1 MALIFPNYSRFYD
14 ATRRAVQ
21 FWGYDSAMEASFF
34 VTEDAL
40 QRMFSPSGMVE
51 AFRPFPTRGGAAA
64 FLQAFLQEGAGEYG
78 FSDRSG

>member
-1 MALIFPNYSRFYD
+1 VHHDLSSQRPTPPIGTVTSAATAIYSPPRDGFPFS
-14 ATRRAVQ
+14 AV
-21 FWGYDSAMEASFF
+21 
-34 VTEDAL
+34 V
-40 QRMFSPSGMVE
+40 FSPSGMVE